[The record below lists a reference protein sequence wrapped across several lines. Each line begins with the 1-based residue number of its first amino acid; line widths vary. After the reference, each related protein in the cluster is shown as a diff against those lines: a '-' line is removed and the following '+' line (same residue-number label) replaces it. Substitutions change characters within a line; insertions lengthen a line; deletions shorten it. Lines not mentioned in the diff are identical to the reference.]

1 MNFIH
6 VIFIILTF
14 LGINRLDGQIAVI
27 AHPDVASDSI
37 SSAQLRDI
45 YTGDMSFWPDGKP
58 IVVCDLNDEM
68 GIHDRFY
75 DFIAISSSRAKSI
88 WMKRMLS
95 GQSDPPLIFQTG
107 ENLAQRI
114 AEIPG
119 AIGFVAEEELNGT
132 VKILLRINIQED

>member
-1 MNFIH
+1 MNFIR
-6 VIFIILTF
+6 VIFIIVCIL
-14 LGINRLDGQIAVI
+14 IISRLEGQIAVI
-27 AHPDVASDSI
+27 AHQDVASDTI

-45 YTGDMSFWPDGKP
+45 YTGDISFWPDGKP

-119 AIGFVAEEELNGT
+119 AIGFIDEQEITGT
-132 VKILLRINIQED
+132 VKVLLRINIRKE